1 MMSDLKDSNGTPYS
15 TPDGKPAQG
24 GTSVTI
30 HSPNGPVPGTMVGG
44 YATPNK

>member
-30 HSPNGPVPGTMVGG
+30 HSPNGHDGG
-44 YATPNK
+44 RIRDPE